1 MQFQVKLISLGKQ
14 VTKKS
19 EIFKSRILSDLNL
32 LLKIRHK
39 KRKVWCLADSLR
51 EKLKKMCK

>member
-1 MQFQVKLISLGKQ
+1 MQFQVKSLGQ
-14 VTKKS
+14 QLTKKS

-39 KRKVWCLADSLR
+39 KRKVLCLADSLR
-51 EKLKKMCK
+51 EKLKKNV